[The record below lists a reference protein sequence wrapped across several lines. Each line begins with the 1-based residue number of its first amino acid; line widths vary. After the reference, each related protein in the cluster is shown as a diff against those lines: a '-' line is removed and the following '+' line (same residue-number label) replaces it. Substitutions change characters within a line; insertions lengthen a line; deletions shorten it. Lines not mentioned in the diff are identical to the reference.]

1 MVIPPLD
8 ALSIA
13 AAVVQFVDFSCRIIS
28 KGNEYHKSID
38 GSLVENKELEVV
50 AANIQDLSGRL
61 HSTLSSKAKRALRKN
76 LNGRTAQEQDQPLS
90 YEEQALQA
98 VVVDCQ
104 GFAAELL
111 DALERLKLRGNS
123 TRWKSF
129 RQAFKTIWEKEKIE
143 AMLTKLS
150 QARQQLVV
158 NLLVVLSTHSESE
171 FNQIKESNAR
181 LEATLL
187 ATIKD
192 SGASI
197 QREIAKLSLVPS
209 CNSIQQKETFKSTWS
224 ARNETDL
231 SRMAL
236 ALTAATRLDRANSN
250 NTMLLDSL
258 YFTQIAERKSNIRQA
273 HTSTFKWVFEPR
285 AEFEDRWTNLPRW
298 LDGTEPGQ
306 NVYWITGKAGS
317 GKSTLMRYL
326 YEATET
332 KDLLNAWAGN
342 SKLLTACCFFWNPGN
357 EIQKSLNGL
366 LRTLLHELLT
376 HSPNC
381 IKTVAP
387 WRWRSLDL
395 GAKFLEPWT
404 DAELLNVLDAFFRDT
419 AKDTRICLFV
429 DGLDE
434 FHGTDETRENLIE
447 LLQSLASNDNA
458 KICLSSRPWNIFE
471 DAFGRGPMLR
481 LEDLT
486 RPDIRQYVSEKLTQ
500 HRRFE
505 VLKQL
510 YEEECISLVDNIVD
524 KASGVFLW
532 VYLVV
537 RSLTQ
542 GLRDE
547 DGISDLTRRL
557 ELIPAD
563 LELYFD
569 QMLSTIDPFHLP
581 RSSELFQLTMCTDRR
596 LSQLTLSFIHEDK
609 PDALVTFLRKDR
621 EAAILHAYN
630 STSRRVNALSKGLLE
645 VNRTD
650 STNPYFMYGV
660 DFLHRTVRD
669 FLAMDEVRQ
678 KLEKYSKGA
687 FPCQLRLCTAVLA
700 QIRSL
705 GPNFESLTDAE
716 AFLRLLDEFLFYASA
731 LEMTRSR
738 IPEELFAALRERL
751 DLFDI
756 SNVVNIAG
764 LRSREVQALDLR
776 NNLKMFTSAHWSEG
790 DAGDKNNQL
799 SFFISTGLF
808 DPVADLIGSHPDA
821 ISKKEGRPLLDYAL
835 RRDRHA
841 AIELK
846 LPNLQTTR
854 FLLESGA
861 DPNQMYNERTVWHG
875 FLSWMRDNQKIISP
889 SQKAWADATKLMIEY
904 GADAFPTVGAFF
916 REIFD
921 TQTAKELNTLLSER
935 VAESEAETE
944 TKEGDSELS
953 TAGIWLPRS
962 RLEKKMKLMPA
973 EKGDQGILA
982 GFRQMFTWSQWG

>member
-1 MVIPPLD
+1 M
-8 ALSIA
+8 
-13 AAVVQFVDFSCRIIS
+13 
-28 KGNEYHKSID
+28 
-38 GSLVENKELEVV
+38 
-50 AANIQDLSGRL
+50 
-61 HSTLSSKAKRALRKN
+61 T
-76 LNGRTAQEQDQPLS
+76 
-90 YEEQALQA
+90 
-98 VVVDCQ
+98 
-104 GFAAELL
+104 
-111 DALERLKLRGNS
+111 
-123 TRWKSF
+123 
-129 RQAFKTIWEKEKIE
+129 
-143 AMLTKLS
+143 
-150 QARQQLVV
+150 
-158 NLLVVLSTHSESE
+158 
-171 FNQIKESNAR
+171 
-181 LEATLL
+181 
-187 ATIKD
+187 TIKD
-192 SGASI
+192 SGANI
-197 QREIAKLSLVPS
+197 QKEIAKLSLVPS
-209 CNSIQQKETFKSTWS
+209 YNSIQQKENFKSTWS
-224 ARNETDL
+224 SRNEGDV

-236 ALTAATRLDRANSN
+236 ALTEVTRQDRSN
-250 NTMLLDSL
+250 AINTMLLDSL
-258 YFTQIAERKSNIRQA
+258 YFTQISERRSNIREA
-273 HTSTFKWVFEPR
+273 HHSTFKWVFEPT
-285 AEFEDRWTNLPRW
+285 AELEDRWTNLPRW
-298 LDGTEPGQ
+298 LDGTDPGQ

-326 YEATET
+326 YEAKET
-332 KDLLNAWAGN
+332 KNLLDIWARG

-366 LRTLLHELLT
+366 LRTLLYELLT
-376 HSPNC
+376 TCPHC
-381 IKTVAP
+381 IRIVAP

-404 DAELLNVLDAFFRDT
+404 DAELLNVLDAFFRNT

-434 FHGTDETRENLIE
+434 FHGTDETRENLID
-447 LLQSLASNDNA
+447 LLQRLASNDNA

-486 RPDIRQYVSEKLTQ
+486 RPDIQRYVSEKLTQ

-510 YEEECISLVDNIVD
+510 YEAECMALVDNIVD

-596 LSQLTLSFIHEDK
+596 LSQLTLSFIQEDK
-609 PDALVTFLRKDR
+609 PDALVAFLRKNR
-621 EAAILHAYN
+621 EAAISHAYN

-650 STNPYFMYGV
+650 SANPYFMYGV

-669 FLAMDEVRQ
+669 FLAMDDVHQ

-687 FPCQLRLCTAVLA
+687 FPCHLQLCTAVLA

-705 GPNFESLTDAE
+705 GPNFEFLLDAE

-731 LEMTRSR
+731 LETRGSR
-738 IPEELFAALRERL
+738 VPEKLFTTLREQL
-751 DLFDI
+751 DLFET
-756 SNVVNIAG
+756 SNVVSKAC

-776 NNLKMFTSAHWSEG
+776 NSLKMFTSAHWSDGAAE
-790 DAGDKNNQL
+790 DKNNQL

-808 DPVADLIGSHPDA
+808 YPVESLIGSDPNA
-821 ISKKEGRPLLDYAL
+821 ISNKKGRPLLDYSL

-841 AIELK
+841 AVELK

-875 FLSWMRDNQKIISP
+875 FLSWMRDNKIHINPSP
-889 SQKAWADATKLMIEY
+889 ETWVGTTKLMIEH

-921 TQTAKELNTLLSER
+921 TQTAKELNTMLNERDTEPEPGTEGKEHDTSVEESQSEKKQ
-935 VAESEAETE
+935 ESTSEATNDE
-944 TKEGDSELS
+944 
-953 TAGIWLPRS
+953 
-962 RLEKKMKLMPA
+962 
-973 EKGDQGILA
+973 GILS
-982 GFRQMFTWSQWG
+982 GFRQMFTWSRWG

>member
-1 MVIPPLD
+1 MVVPPLD

-28 KGNEYHKSID
+28 KGNEYHKSVD
-38 GSLVENKELEVV
+38 GAIVENKELEVV

-61 HSTLSSKAKRALRKN
+61 HYSLSSKAKRALRKH
-76 LNGRTAQEQDQPLS
+76 LDGSTGQKQDQPLS

-104 GFAAELL
+104 GFASELL
-111 DALERLKLRGNS
+111 EALERLKLRGNS

-129 RQAFKTIWEKEKIE
+129 RQAFKTIWAKEKIE
-143 AMLTKLS
+143 AMLTKLG

-171 FNQIKESNAR
+171 FTQIKESNAR
-181 LEATLL
+181 LEATILT
-187 ATIKD
+187 TIKD

-197 QREIAKLSLVPS
+197 QKEIAKLSLVPS
-209 CNSIQQKETFKSTWS
+209 YNSVQQKENFKSTWS
-224 ARNETDL
+224 SRNEDDV

-236 ALTAATRLDRANSN
+236 ALTEVTRQDRSN
-250 NTMLLDSL
+250 AINTMLLDSL
-258 YFTQIAERKSNIRQA
+258 YFTQIAERRSNIREA
-273 HTSTFKWVFEPR
+273 HHSTFKWVFQPT
-285 AEFEDRWTNLPRW
+285 AELEDRWTNLPRW
-298 LDGTEPGQ
+298 LDGTDPGQ

-326 YEATET
+326 YEAKET
-332 KDLLNAWAGN
+332 KNLLNVWAG
-342 SKLLTACCFFWNPGN
+342 SSRLLTACCFFWNPGN
-357 EIQKSLNGL
+357 DIQKSLNGL

-376 HSPNC
+376 TCPQC
-381 IKTVAP
+381 IKIVAP

-404 DAELLNVLDAFFRDT
+404 DAELLNVLDAFFRNT
-419 AKDTRICLFV
+419 AKNTHICLFV

-434 FHGTDETRENLIE
+434 FHGTDETRENLID
-447 LLQSLASNDNA
+447 LLQKLASKDNA

-486 RPDIRQYVSEKLTQ
+486 RPDIQRYVSEKLTQ

-510 YEEECISLVDNIVD
+510 YEEECIALVDNIVD

-609 PDALVTFLRKDR
+609 PDALVNLLRRDR
-621 EAAILHAYN
+621 EAAISHAYS

-645 VNRTD
+645 VNRTE
-650 STNPYFMYGV
+650 STNPYFRYGV

-687 FPCQLRLCTAVLA
+687 FPCHLHLCTAVLA

-705 GPNFESLTDAE
+705 GPNYESLTDAE

-731 LEMTRSR
+731 LESR
-738 IPEELFAALRERL
+738 GCRVPENLFTTLKGQL
-751 DLFDI
+751 DLFDT
-756 SNVVNIAG
+756 SNVVDKAC

-776 NNLKMFTSAHWSEG
+776 NNLKMFTSAHWSDGVAE
-790 DAGDKNNQL
+790 DKNNQL
-799 SFFISTGLF
+799 SFFISSGLF
-808 DPVADLIGSHPDA
+808 YPVERLIESDPSA
-821 ISKKEGRPLLDYAL
+821 ISDKKGRPLLDYAL
-835 RRDRHA
+835 RRDRNA
-841 AIELK
+841 AVELK
-846 LPNLQTTR
+846 VPNLQTTR
-854 FLLESGA
+854 FLLGSGA
-861 DPNQMYNERTVWHG
+861 DPNQMYNERTVWHV
-875 FLSWMRDNQKIISP
+875 FLSWMRDNKRCIDPSP
-889 SQKAWADATKLMIEY
+889 EAWVAATKLMIEH

-921 TQTAKELNTLLSER
+921 TQTAKDLNTMLSER
-935 VAESEAETE
+935 DTEAEPE
-944 TKEGDSELS
+944 AEPGIDKEHKHDVTVEEPQSEKN
-953 TAGIWLPRS
+953 
-962 RLEKKMKLMPA
+962 KKEPDLGVKT
-973 EKGDQGILA
+973 DQGILS
-982 GFRQMFTWSQWG
+982 GFRQMFLWSRWG